1 MGGGGGSVEA
11 LGVVRGGIKVFFM
24 LFRQDKW
31 KTRLNDL
38 EEKVSKLQLQ
48 VRALELEWENTYD
61 KMRSMMAR
69 QAKRAERMHD
79 EAEEVG
85 ALAPGGRELSAQER
99 VILSH
104 LPPAQREMQAGILRR
119 RRQQNG
125 GGT

>member
-1 MGGGGGSVEA
+1 
-11 LGVVRGGIKVFFM
+11 M

-31 KTRLNDL
+31 KTRLTDL
-38 EEKVSKLQLQ
+38 EEKVQKLQLQ

-79 EAEEVG
+79 EAEQAGV
-85 ALAPGGRELSAQER
+85 LAPIGDALSPQER

-104 LPPAQREMQAGILRR
+104 LPPAQRQVQEGILRR
-119 RRQQNG
+119 RRQTNG
-125 GGT
+125 GQ

>member
-1 MGGGGGSVEA
+1 
-11 LGVVRGGIKVFFM
+11 M

-31 KTRLNDL
+31 KTRLTDL
-38 EEKVSKLQLQ
+38 EEKVQKLQLQ

-79 EAEEVG
+79 EAEQSGV
-85 ALAPGGRELSAQER
+85 LAPIGDALSPQER

-104 LPPAQREMQAGILRR
+104 LPPAQRTVQEGILRR
-119 RRQQNG
+119 RRQTNG
-125 GGT
+125 GG

>member
-1 MGGGGGSVEA
+1 LGGGGGSVEA

-24 LFRQDKW
+24 LFRHDKW
-31 KTRLNDL
+31 KTRLSEL
-38 EEKVSKLQLQ
+38 EEKVIKLQLQ

-79 EAEEVG
+79 EAEQAGV
-85 ALAPGGRELSAQER
+85 LAPIADALSPQER

-104 LPPAQREMQAGILRR
+104 LPPAQRQVQEGILRR
-119 RRQQNG
+119 RRQNNG
-125 GGT
+125 GT